1 MGSLLP
7 AHLAHLP
14 APGADAAAHSARL
27 AKLIAEEIVSN
38 GGWIS
43 FARYMEFALHAPG
56 LGYYSAGARKFGPD
70 GDFVTAPE
78 LGPLFARTLARQAAQ
93 VLRETGGDI
102 LELGAGSGRLACG
115 LLAELAALD
124 ALPRRYLILETSAEL
139 KARQAALLEKK
150 LPQFAPR
157 IEWLTE
163 LPESFTGFA
172 FGNEVL
178 DAMPVHVIKTRA
190 DDIDELGVGFD
201 GEKFGWSARPAQ
213 GAVLAAAHAL
223 NLPDNK
229 NAGYTTEIG
238 LAAQAF
244 VRTLAA
250 RIERGVALFI
260 DYGFPAREYYHP
272 QRNAGTLMCHYRQ
285 HAHDDPFA
293 LVGLQDITAHVDFSA
308 IARAGTE
315 SGLEVLGYCG
325 QARFLINSGIT
336 EFLEKISAEN
346 VKAYLPSSIEAQKL
360 LSPAEMGELFKV
372 IALGKNFEAPL
383 IGFSS
388 GDRRHTL

>member
-14 APGADAAAHSARL
+14 APSAEAAAHSTRL
-27 AKLIAEEIVSN
+27 TQLIAEEIERA

-43 FARYMEFALHAPG
+43 FARYMELALHVPG
-56 LGYYSAGARKFGPD
+56 LGYYSAGARKFGPH

-78 LGPLFARTLARQAAQ
+78 LGPLFARTLARQTAQ
-93 VLRETGGDI
+93 VLRATDGDI
-102 LELGAGSGRLACG
+102 LELGAGSGRLACD

-124 ALPRRYLILETSAEL
+124 CLPQRYLILETSAEL
-139 KARQAALLEKK
+139 KARQAELLQKE

-157 IEWLTE
+157 IEWLTA
-163 LPESFTGFA
+163 LPELFTGFV

-178 DAMPVHVIKTRA
+178 DAMPVHVIKTRT
-190 DDIDELGVGFD
+190 DGIDELGVCYD
-201 GEKFGWSARPAQ
+201 GEKFAWSARPAQ
-213 GAVLAAAHAL
+213 GAVLAAANEL
-223 NLPDNK
+223 NLPPD
-229 NAGYTTEIG
+229 YTTEIG

-260 DYGFPAREYYHP
+260 DYGFPAREYYHA
-272 QRNAGTLMCHYRQ
+272 QRNKGTLMCHYRQ
-285 HAHDDPFA
+285 HSHDDPFS

-308 IARAGTE
+308 IARAGAE

-336 EFLEKISAEN
+336 EFLEIIPAEN
-346 VKAYLPSSIEAQKL
+346 VKAYLPSSAEAQKL

-372 IALGKNFEAPL
+372 IAFGKNFAAPL

-388 GDRRHTL
+388 GQRRHTL